1 MSGRNIDANL
11 PDTRGD
17 GDLLPF
23 LAVPDGKVQLI
34 PEGDQLIMDTINKA
48 VQEYLENG
56 YSYPLFA
63 PGCGCD

>member
-1 MSGRNIDANL
+1 MKKDQSLRESQNKSHMNTKEDNRNLSLCSAD
-11 PDTRGD
+11 
-17 GDLLPF
+17 
-23 LAVPDGKVQLI
+23 
-34 PEGDQLIMDTINKA
+34 MDTINKA